1 MAKPSF
7 TLSYL
12 EDFGEPTQEI
22 PKTRHPNKTEHPN
35 ISLIPLLQARLA
47 QGPILARDA
56 KRTFGNS
63 APGGWHS
70 VKHNTEHLTVLA
82 TVPHTDPY
90 DFLLRRED
98 QGVKRKSKTGFALI
112 EEVRQ
117 AYMQVVPSMNGLAQL
132 DSFVPQFMRYLPGTQ
147 ADRVAFLVAHFLRSC
162 EPRLSEGSGLT
173 LKQWFLLQNSIY
185 DALGKNILELSF
197 GPADLV
203 LVGRN
208 YFHFR
213 ISRTMDEMME
223 PANLQRFPVQI
234 KPHQK
239 SPQLLEGFLLD
250 V

>member
-1 MAKPSF
+1 MAKPSL

-22 PKTRHPNKTEHPN
+22 HKTRHPNKTEHPS
-35 ISLIPLLQARLA
+35 IALIPLVQARLA
-47 QGPILARDA
+47 KGPIVARDA
-56 KRTFGNS
+56 KRTFGDS
-63 APGGWHS
+63 ASGGWHS

-90 DFLLRRED
+90 DFLIRRED

-132 DSFVPQFMRYLPGTQ
+132 DSFVPQFMRYLPAAQ
-147 ADRVAFLVAHFLRSC
+147 AERVPFLVGHFLRSC
-162 EPRLSEGSGLT
+162 EPNRYVPKEGGLT
-173 LKQWFLLQNSIY
+173 LAQWFLLQNSIY
-185 DALGKNILELSF
+185 DALGQNILELSV
-197 GPADLV
+197 GPGDLV

-213 ISRTMDEMME
+213 VSRTMDEMME

-234 KPHQK
+234 KNP
-239 SPQLLEGFLLD
+239 
-250 V
+250 